1 MLRFV
6 SDGTVG
12 GYDVLQDGVRIGA
25 VTKYE
30 KRWNLRR
37 VYVTRGWLAFPPT
50 GPALRA
56 REGGEATVYHTR
68 AEAADALLS
77 RATPRAV

>member
-6 SDGTVG
+6 SDGSVG
-12 GYDVLQDGVRIGA
+12 GYDVLQDGVKIGA
-25 VTKYE
+25 VRKYE

-37 VYVTRGWLAFPPT
+37 VYVMRGWLAFPPT

-56 REGGEATVYHTR
+56 REGGEATMYRTR
-68 AEAADALLS
+68 AEAAAALVLPDA
-77 RATPRAV
+77 